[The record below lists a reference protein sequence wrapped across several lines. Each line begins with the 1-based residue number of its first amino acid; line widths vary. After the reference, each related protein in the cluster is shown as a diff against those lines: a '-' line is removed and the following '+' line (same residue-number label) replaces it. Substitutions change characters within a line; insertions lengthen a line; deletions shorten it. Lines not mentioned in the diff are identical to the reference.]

1 MTTGMLLFALFVAVI
16 GLDEPSIGG
25 VRPVWVEL
33 HQSGTIE
40 VDDQRVTIRQLAG
53 RLRSASRD
61 ADILCVWREPKTL
74 NGRPAFDIY
83 DQASMKRF
91 KEMLRVEASIVET
104 ADRLNLP
111 VFTHRD
117 AECQRVTGSATPSAS
132 ATPLHSKQPAH
143 GHNGNSGRPSYRDES
158 K

>member
-1 MTTGMLLFALFVAVI
+1 MTTGMLLVALFVAVI

-74 NGRPAFDIY
+74 NDRPAFDIY
-83 DQASMKRF
+83 DQASMKRL

-117 AECQRVTGSATPSAS
+117 AECQPVIATPSATTHPS
-132 ATPLHSKQPAH
+132 GLNATASRSSL
-143 GHNGNSGRPSYRDES
+143 G
-158 K
+158 